1 MTARRRRTASTS
13 GRKSK
18 RKNAKSTAN
27 QISSFL
33 LGVNKVVRDLNAL
46 DKGTVGARIER
57 RLTGKAAGQ
66 ALGANFL
73 KFFQK

>member
-27 QISSFL
+27 QISSLL
-33 LGVNKVVRDLNAL
+33 LGANKIVRDLNAL
-46 DKGTVGARIER
+46 DKGTVASRIER
-57 RLTGKAAGQ
+57 RLTGKVAGG
-66 ALGANFL
+66 ALGSNFL